1 MNQTDNKPFAYKTS
15 SELKRARFIF
25 WIFKYPGIANALQQ
39 LLKIALKLNLPV
51 GFILKKT
58 VYGHFVGGVSIEKS
72 NDVIERMAVYGVQSI
87 LDYSVEGGKDEKGFR
102 HALIETRRT
111 IYNASENQNI
121 PFAVFKPSALTYEW
135 VLKQEN
141 KPELDRET
149 RAFEK
154 RMCMLFKLAHD
165 QHVPLLVDAEDVAFQ
180 DIIDHIVEKGM
191 RIFNKA
197 EPIVYQTLQMYR
209 TDRLDY
215 LKRLIQDA
223 EKGNYSL
230 GIKLVRG
237 AYLEKEREIAAA
249 QGQQSPVYPDKEG
262 TDNAYNDALRL
273 CMQHF
278 DRVAVFNGTHN
289 KQSCDL
295 LKQLMKE
302 KGLDNT
308 DKNVYF
314 AQLYGMSDDLSFN
327 LASESYNV
335 AKYLPYGPVKQVMPY
350 LMRRAEEN
358 SAVEDQAD
366 NEYKEITNELKR
378 RKQGNHGNK
387 Q

>member
-15 SELKRARFIF
+15 SELKKARFIF

-165 QHVPLLVDAEDVAFQ
+165 QHVPLLVDAEEVAFQ

-237 AYLEKEREIAAA
+237 AYLEKEREIA
-249 QGQQSPVYPDKEG
+249 
-262 TDNAYNDALRL
+262 
-273 CMQHF
+273 
-278 DRVAVFNGTHN
+278 
-289 KQSCDL
+289 
-295 LKQLMKE
+295 
-302 KGLDNT
+302 
-308 DKNVYF
+308 
-314 AQLYGMSDDLSFN
+314 
-327 LASESYNV
+327 
-335 AKYLPYGPVKQVMPY
+335 
-350 LMRRAEEN
+350 
-358 SAVEDQAD
+358 
-366 NEYKEITNELKR
+366 
-378 RKQGNHGNK
+378 
-387 Q
+387 